1 MLTYLLLSDGE
12 KIYLKCAS
20 HTATLALLINNMRN
34 QLGVDQHVGCEGAE
48 FLKYIMSYSDLWRL
62 LVFLFSVCVCEST
75 SQKLKFD
82 FLLESSH
89 SGESEFLAPP
99 LITYICDG

>member
-1 MLTYLLLSDGE
+1 
-12 KIYLKCAS
+12 
-20 HTATLALLINNMRN
+20 MRN

-48 FLKYIMSYSDLWRL
+48 FLKYIMSRSDLWKFL
-62 LVFLFSVCVCEST
+62 GFLFWVCVCARVRVYVCVHACARVCT
-75 SQKLKFD
+75 SQKLRFD